1 MRAVYEHDGADVC
14 ERHGAV
20 TGAAQWARGGM
31 SIGSVLDL
39 LRPDFPDIT
48 ISKIRFLEAEGLIR
62 PERTPSGYRRFSVA
76 DCERLRFVLTA
87 QRDQYLPLKV
97 IKEQLEAIDSG
108 AATLGVREARA
119 RAHSGRPGGAESG
132 PVTAADSGAA
142 GAQAGRAARAA
153 APRRLGVVP
162 GEVSPD
168 ELRFDHEIRLTRA
181 DLLEQAEIDERF
193 LNDLI
198 RANLISPG
206 PAGFF
211 DGEAVTLA
219 RTARAMAEFGLEAR
233 HLRAFKLAA
242 DREAALLAQIAAP
255 IAKSRDAGA
264 RARAEETVRELAAL
278 SLTLHTCLVKASVRN
293 SLGS

>member
-1 MRAVYEHDGADVC
+1 M
-14 ERHGAV
+14 

-39 LRPDFPDIT
+39 LRPDFPDVT

-76 DCERLRFVLTA
+76 DVERLRFVLTA

-119 RAHSGRPGGAESG
+119 RAHSVRTGAPE
-132 PVTAADSGAA
+132 PAHAAADADQAA
-142 GAQAGRAARAA
+142 PGSEREARPVA

-162 GEVSPD
+162 SEVSPD
-168 ELRFDHEIRLTRA
+168 DLRFDHEIRVTRA
-181 DLLEQAEIDERF
+181 DLLEQAGIEERF

-198 RANLISPG
+198 RANLITPG
-206 PAGFF
+206 PAGYF
-211 DGEAVTLA
+211 DADAVTLA
-219 RTARAMAEFGLEAR
+219 KTARAMAEFGLEAR

-242 DREAALLAQIAAP
+242 DREAALVAQIVAP

-278 SLTLHTCLVKASVRN
+278 SLTLHTCLVKSSVRG
-293 SLGS
+293 SLGG

>member
-1 MRAVYEHDGADVC
+1 M
-14 ERHGAV
+14 
-20 TGAAQWARGGM
+20 TGAAQQWAHGGM

-119 RAHSGRPGGAESG
+119 RARTARPETGHSEPDDGTEVLPRP
-132 PVTAADSGAA
+132 
-142 GAQAGRAARAA
+142 
-153 APRRLGVVP
+153 PRRLGVPP
-162 GEVSPD
+162 GRVTPD
-168 ELRFDHEIRLTRA
+168 DFEFDHQIRVTRA
-181 DLLEQAEIDERF
+181 DLLDRAGIDETF

-198 RANLISPG
+198 RANLITPG

-211 DGEAVTLA
+211 DADAVTLA
-219 RTARAMAEFGLEAR
+219 ATAKAMAEFGLEAR

-242 DREAALLAQIAAP
+242 DREAALVAQIAAP

-278 SLTLHTCLVKASVRN
+278 SLTLHASLVKASVRN
-293 SLGS
+293 SLGG

>member
-1 MRAVYEHDGADVC
+1 M
-14 ERHGAV
+14 

-48 ISKIRFLEAEGLIR
+48 ISKIRFLESEGLIR

-119 RAHSGRPGGAESG
+119 RAAVPERPADRAPRG
-132 PVTAADSGAA
+132 PASVPP
-142 GAQAGRAARAA
+142 
-153 APRRLGVVP
+153 PRRLGIVP
-162 GEVSPD
+162 GEISAD
-168 ELRFDHEIRLTRA
+168 ELRVDHEIRVTRA
-181 DLLEQAEIDERF
+181 DLCAQAEITDAF

-198 RANLISPG
+198 RAGLITPG
-206 PAGFF
+206 AAGFF
-211 DGEAVTLA
+211 DGDAVILA
-219 RTARAMAEFGLEAR
+219 RVARAMAEFGLEAR

-242 DREAALLAQIAAP
+242 DREAALVAQIVAP

-264 RARAEETVRELAAL
+264 RARADETVRELAAL
-278 SLTLHTCLVKASVRN
+278 SLTLHACLVKAGVRA
-293 SLGS
+293 LGS

>member
-1 MRAVYEHDGADVC
+1 M
-14 ERHGAV
+14 

-48 ISKIRFLEAEGLIR
+48 ISKIRFLESEGLIR
-62 PERTPSGYRRFSVA
+62 PERTPSGYRRFSIA
-76 DCERLRFVLTA
+76 DVERLRFVLTA

-108 AATLGVREARA
+108 AASLGVREARA
-119 RAHSGRPGGAESG
+119 RAHSARPEQATEAERRA
-132 PVTAADSGAA
+132 P
-142 GAQAGRAARAA
+142 AGRSGV
-153 APRRLGVVP
+153 PRRLGVVP

-168 ELRFDHEIRLTRA
+168 EIRFDHELRLTRA
-181 DLLEQAEIDERF
+181 DLLEQAGIDEKF
-193 LNDLI
+193 LTDLI
-198 RANLISPG
+198 RANLIVPG
-206 PAGFF
+206 AAGFF
-211 DGEAVTLA
+211 DADAVTLA
-219 RTARAMAEFGLEAR
+219 RTARALSEFGLEAR

-242 DREAALLAQIAAP
+242 DREASLIAQIAAP

-278 SLTLHTCLVKASVRN
+278 SLTLHASLVKASVRS
-293 SLGS
+293 SLGG

>member
-1 MRAVYEHDGADVC
+1 
-14 ERHGAV
+14 
-20 TGAAQWARGGM
+20 M

-76 DCERLRFVLTA
+76 DTERLRFVLTA

-97 IKEQLEAIDSG
+97 IKEQLEAIDKG

-119 RAHSGRPGGAESG
+119 RASAVPADAEVRLT
-132 PVTAADSGAA
+132 P
-142 GAQAGRAARAA
+142 
-153 APRRLGVVP
+153 PRKLGVVP
-162 GEVSPD
+162 GEVSPE

-181 DLLEQAEIDERF
+181 DLMAQAEIDEAF

-198 RANLISPG
+198 RANLIVPG
-206 PAGFF
+206 AAGYF
-211 DGEAVTLA
+211 DADAVTLA
-219 RTARAMAEFGLEAR
+219 RTARAMSEFGLEAR

-242 DREAALLAQIAAP
+242 DREAALVAQIAAP

-293 SLGS
+293 SLGN

>member
-1 MRAVYEHDGADVC
+1 
-14 ERHGAV
+14 
-20 TGAAQWARGGM
+20 M

-39 LRPDFPDIT
+39 LRPDFPDVT

-76 DCERLRFVLTA
+76 DVERLRFVLTA

-119 RAHSGRPGGAESG
+119 RAHSVRSGA
-132 PVTAADSGAA
+132 PDSGRGTPEAGPAA
-142 GAQAGRAARAA
+142 PDSDRGVRPVA

-162 GEVSPD
+162 SEISPD
-168 ELRFDHEIRLTRA
+168 DLRFDHEIRITRA
-181 DLLEQAEIDERF
+181 DLLDQAGIEEKF

-198 RANLISPG
+198 RAGLITPG
-206 PAGFF
+206 PAGYF
-211 DGEAVTLA
+211 DADAVTLA
-219 RTARAMAEFGLEAR
+219 KTARAMAEFGLEAR

-242 DREAALLAQIAAP
+242 DREAALVAQIVAP
-255 IAKSRDAGA
+255 IAKSRDADA

-278 SLTLHTCLVKASVRN
+278 SLTLHTCLVKSSVRG
-293 SLGS
+293 SLGG

>member
-1 MRAVYEHDGADVC
+1 M
-14 ERHGAV
+14 

-48 ISKIRFLEAEGLIR
+48 ISKIRFLESEGLIR

-119 RAHSGRPGGAESG
+119 RAHSVRTDPDRGSG
-132 PVTAADSGAA
+132 DGERAA
-142 GAQAGRAARAA
+142 GERAA

-162 GEVSPD
+162 GEISPD
-168 ELRFDHEIRLTRA
+168 ELRFDHEVRLTRA
-181 DLLEQAEIDERF
+181 DLLEQAGIDEKF

-198 RANLISPG
+198 RANLITPG
-206 PAGFF
+206 AAGFF
-211 DGEAVTLA
+211 DADAVTLA
-219 RTARAMAEFGLEAR
+219 KTARAMSEFGLEAR

-242 DREAALLAQIAAP
+242 DREAALVAQIAAP

-278 SLTLHTCLVKASVRN
+278 SLTLHTSLVKASVRA
-293 SLGS
+293 SLGN

>member
-1 MRAVYEHDGADVC
+1 
-14 ERHGAV
+14 
-20 TGAAQWARGGM
+20 M

-39 LRPDFPDIT
+39 LRPDFPDVT
-48 ISKIRFLEAEGLIR
+48 ISKIRFLESEGLIR

-76 DCERLRFVLTA
+76 DCERLRFILTA

-119 RAHSGRPGGAESG
+119 RSHPGRPGVAE
-132 PVTAADSGAA
+132 PERP
-142 GAQAGRAARAA
+142 QGRGQRA
-153 APRRLGVVP
+153 LGVVGDHRVTP
-162 GEVSPD
+162 E
-168 ELRFDHEIRLTRA
+168 ELRFDHEIRLTRD
-181 DLLEQAEIDERF
+181 DLLEQAGVDERF

-198 RANLISPG
+198 RANLVVPG

-211 DGEAVTLA
+211 GADDVPLV

-278 SLTLHTCLVKASVRN
+278 SLSLHTHLVKAAVRN
-293 SLGS
+293 ALGN

>member
-1 MRAVYEHDGADVC
+1 M
-14 ERHGAV
+14 

-48 ISKIRFLEAEGLIR
+48 ISKIRFLESEGLIR
-62 PERTPSGYRRFSVA
+62 PERTPSGYRRFSPA

-119 RAHSGRPGGAESG
+119 RAAAPERPADRAPRG
-132 PVTAADSGAA
+132 PASVPP
-142 GAQAGRAARAA
+142 
-153 APRRLGVVP
+153 PRRLGVVP
-162 GEVSPD
+162 GEISAD
-168 ELRFDHEIRLTRA
+168 ELRVDHQIRVTRA
-181 DLLEQAEIDERF
+181 DLLAQAEITDAF

-198 RANLISPG
+198 RAGLITPG
-206 PAGFF
+206 AAGFF
-211 DGEAVTLA
+211 DGDAVTLA
-219 RTARAMAEFGLEAR
+219 RVARAMAEFGLEAR

-242 DREAALLAQIAAP
+242 DREAALVAQIVAP
-255 IAKSRDAGA
+255 IAKSRDEGA
-264 RARAEETVRELAAL
+264 RERAEETVRELAAL
-278 SLTLHTCLVKASVRN
+278 SLTLHACLVKAGVRA
-293 SLGS
+293 LGS

>member
-1 MRAVYEHDGADVC
+1 M
-14 ERHGAV
+14 

-62 PERTPSGYRRFSVA
+62 PERTPSGYRRFSIA

-119 RAHSGRPGGAESG
+119 RAHSGRNGALEPGHAVPDSD
-132 PVTAADSGAA
+132 PTATSAA
-142 GAQAGRAARAA
+142 HTSARTA

-162 GEVSPD
+162 GEISPD
-168 ELRFDHEIRLTRA
+168 ELRFDHEIRLTRS
-181 DLLEQAEIDERF
+181 DLLARAEIDEKF
-193 LNDLI
+193 LTDLI
-198 RANLISPG
+198 RANLITPG
-206 PAGFF
+206 AAGFF
-211 DGEAVTLA
+211 DEDAVTLA
-219 RTARAMAEFGLEAR
+219 KTAKAMAEFGLEAR

-242 DREAALLAQIAAP
+242 DREAALVAQIAAP

-278 SLTLHTCLVKASVRN
+278 SLTLHTCLVKTSVRTA
-293 SLGS
+293 LGG

>member
-1 MRAVYEHDGADVC
+1 M
-14 ERHGAV
+14 

-39 LRPDFPDIT
+39 LRPDFPDVT

-76 DCERLRFVLTA
+76 DVERLRFVLTA

-119 RAHSGRPGGAESG
+119 RAHSVRSGA
-132 PVTAADSGAA
+132 PDSGRSTPEAGPAA
-142 GAQAGRAARAA
+142 PDSDRGVRPVA

-162 GEVSPD
+162 SEISPD
-168 ELRFDHEIRLTRA
+168 DLRFDPEIRITRA
-181 DLLEQAEIDERF
+181 DLLDQAGIEEKF

-198 RANLISPG
+198 RANLITPG
-206 PAGFF
+206 AAGYF
-211 DGEAVTLA
+211 DADAVTLA
-219 RTARAMAEFGLEAR
+219 KTARAMAEFGLEAR

-242 DREAALLAQIAAP
+242 DREAALVAQIVAP
-255 IAKSRDAGA
+255 IAKSRDADA

-278 SLTLHTCLVKASVRN
+278 SLTLHTCLVKSSVRG
-293 SLGS
+293 SLGG

>member
-1 MRAVYEHDGADVC
+1 M
-14 ERHGAV
+14 

-62 PERTPSGYRRFSVA
+62 PERTPSGYRRFSIA

-119 RAHSGRPGGAESG
+119 RAHSGRNGALEPGHAMPDSE
-132 PVTAADSGAA
+132 PTATPAA
-142 GAQAGRAARAA
+142 NHAGRTA

-162 GEVSPD
+162 GEISPD
-168 ELRFDHEIRLTRA
+168 ELRFDHETRLTRA
-181 DLLEQAEIDERF
+181 DLLTQAEIDETF
-193 LNDLI
+193 LADLI
-198 RANLISPG
+198 RANLITSG
-206 PAGFF
+206 AAGFF
-211 DGEAVTLA
+211 DEDAVTLA
-219 RTARAMAEFGLEAR
+219 KTAKAMAEFGLEAR

-242 DREAALLAQIAAP
+242 DREAALVAQIAAP

-278 SLTLHTCLVKASVRN
+278 SLTLHTCLVKASVRS
-293 SLGS
+293 SLGA

>member
-1 MRAVYEHDGADVC
+1 
-14 ERHGAV
+14 
-20 TGAAQWARGGM
+20 M

-48 ISKIRFLEAEGLIR
+48 ISKIRFLESEGLIH

-119 RAHSGRPGGAESG
+119 R
-132 PVTAADSGAA
+132 
-142 GAQAGRAARAA
+142 GRAAIEAA
-153 APRRLGVVP
+153 PPAEAVNRHNTETNGRSPRRLGVVP

-181 DLLEQAEIDERF
+181 DLLARAEIDDAF

-198 RANLISPG
+198 RANLITPG
-206 PAGFF
+206 AAGFF
-211 DGEAVTLA
+211 DADAVTLA
-219 RTARAMAEFGLEAR
+219 RTARAMSEFGLEAR

-242 DREAALLAQIAAP
+242 DREAALVAQIAAP
-255 IAKSRDAGA
+255 IAKSRDADA

-278 SLTLHTCLVKASVRN
+278 SLNLHAALVKASVRAA
-293 SLGS
+293 LGN

>member
-1 MRAVYEHDGADVC
+1 M
-14 ERHGAV
+14 

-108 AATLGVREARA
+108 AASLGVREARA
-119 RAHSGRPGGAESG
+119 RAHSVRPE
-132 PVTAADSGAA
+132 PVPGDGERATAGERA
-142 GAQAGRAARAA
+142 G

-162 GEVSPD
+162 GEISPD
-168 ELRFDHEIRLTRA
+168 ELRFDHEVRLTRA
-181 DLLEQAEIDERF
+181 DLLDQAGIDEKF
-193 LNDLI
+193 LTDLI
-198 RANLISPG
+198 RANLITPG
-206 PAGFF
+206 AAGFF
-211 DGEAVTLA
+211 DADAVTLA
-219 RTARAMAEFGLEAR
+219 KTARAMSEFGLEAR

-242 DREAALLAQIAAP
+242 DREAALVAQIAAP

-278 SLTLHTCLVKASVRN
+278 SLTLHTSLVKASVRA
-293 SLGS
+293 SLGN

>member
-1 MRAVYEHDGADVC
+1 
-14 ERHGAV
+14 
-20 TGAAQWARGGM
+20 M

-39 LRPDFPDIT
+39 LRPDFPDVT
-48 ISKIRFLEAEGLIR
+48 ISKIRFLESEGLIR

-119 RAHSGRPGGAESG
+119 RAGRNGAAESAHG
-132 PVTAADSGAA
+132 SDSEHPLAEMH
-142 GAQAGRAARAA
+142 GRA

-162 GEVSPD
+162 GEISPD

-181 DLLEQAEIDERF
+181 DLLTEAGIDEKF
-193 LNDLI
+193 LSDLI
-198 RANLISPG
+198 RANLITPG
-206 PAGFF
+206 AAGFF
-211 DGEAVTLA
+211 DADAVTLA
-219 RTARAMAEFGLEAR
+219 RTAKAMAEFGLEAR

-242 DREAALLAQIAAP
+242 DREAALVAQIAAP
-255 IAKSRDAGA
+255 IAKSRDASA

-278 SLTLHTCLVKASVRN
+278 SLTLHTCLVKTSVRN
-293 SLGS
+293 ALGG